1 MRAIHGPHCF
11 QSVSGLT
18 DMLISGDAHGAT
30 AVHTAAMN
38 GQVEA
43 DFRGGDRVFLGRMQ
57 PGGEIYNNL
66 VVRGQISGG
75 AWVFSNF
82 KLCAGNQTGHMTPK
96 KLKLHEL
103 AAEFPIF
110 QEFKILRGCGVL

>member
-1 MRAIHGPHCF
+1 ME
-11 QSVSGLT
+11 QE
-18 DMLISGDAHGAT
+18 
-30 AVHTAAMN
+30 AA
-38 GQVEA
+38 G

-103 AAEFPIF
+103 AAGFV
-110 QEFKILRGCGVL
+110 QWQT